1 MAQPVTDRRRPAQG
15 AEAEQ
20 LYRRLLQ
27 EESVRLET
35 RRREL
40 EDAQAA
46 IARFANLHEGL
57 AETEGIEPLS
67 VDVVPRGRAIAAYE
81 DGVRSTTGPIRNAMR
96 SVDTVPMRDD
106 AFVRW
111 GQGQVAQGRPLRTV
125 YPAEFLQAERV
136 RETAWMRSWADVGEQ
151 QRILDEV
158 PHAFVVF
165 GDQLVLAGSQW
176 GVVTEDLVAVRA
188 PMLVQA
194 FVSIFEAAWRAA
206 LPVPTLRDQSED
218 RLLALLAAGFKDE
231 AIARYLGV
239 SLRTVRRRVALLM
252 ESLGAHTRFALG
264 SAAERRGLVGTGR
277 D

>member
-1 MAQPVTDRRRPAQG
+1 MSDPARTAHG
-15 AEAEQ
+15 GPEAEQ

-40 EDAQAA
+40 EDAQAV
-46 IARFANLHEGL
+46 IADFANLHEGPAR
-57 AETEGIEPLS
+57 AEGGEPLT
-67 VDVVPRGRAIAAYE
+67 VDVVPLGRAIAAYE
-81 DGVRSTTGPIRNAMR
+81 DAVRSTTGPIRNSMQ
-96 SVDTVPMRDD
+96 SIDTVPTRDD

-111 GQGQVAQGRPLRTV
+111 GQGQVAQGRMLRTV
-125 YPAEFLQAERV
+125 YPAEFLTAGRV
-136 RETAWMRSWADVGEQ
+136 REVAWMRSWADVGEE

-158 PHAFVVF
+158 PHGFVVF

-176 GVVTEDLVAVRA
+176 GVATEDLVAVRA
-188 PMLVQA
+188 PILVQA
-194 FVSIFEAAWRAA
+194 FVAIFEAAWRAA
-206 LPVPTLRDQSED
+206 LPIPTAQDQSED

-239 SLRTVRRRVALLM
+239 SLRTIRRRVALLM

-264 SAAERRGLVGTGR
+264 SAAERRGLLRTDR

>member
-1 MAQPVTDRRRPAQG
+1 VSEQRRSARAVPD
-15 AEAEQ
+15 AEQ

-40 EDAQAA
+40 EDAQEV
-46 IARFANLHEGL
+46 IAGFADRHERL
-57 AETEGIEPLS
+57 AEAEGIEPLT
-67 VDVVPRGRAIAAYE
+67 VDVVPRRRAIAAYE
-81 DGVRSTTGPIRNAMR
+81 DGIRSTTGPIRNAMR
-96 SVDTVPMRDD
+96 SIDTAPMRDD

-111 GQGQVAQGRPLRTV
+111 GRGQVAQGRPLRTV
-125 YPAEFLQAERV
+125 YPAEFLQTERHL
-136 RETAWMRSWADVGEQ
+136 ELAWMRSWADVGEQ
-151 QRILDEV
+151 QRVLDQV
-158 PHAFVVF
+158 PHSFVVF
-165 GDQLVLAGSQW
+165 GDQLVLAGSRW
-176 GVVTEDLVAVRA
+176 GVATEDLVAVRA

-194 FVSIFEAAWRAA
+194 FVSIFDAVWHAA

-264 SAAERRGLVGTGR
+264 TAAERRGLVGTER